1 MKNLFMPDLTH
12 DYYVEIAR
20 QLTEMGHSIRAIGAG
35 KSPEYWP
42 SMLNEFIEVEKP
54 TVTRW
59 DDFNVPEQFEKV
71 LDPDYSLLNSRVFT
85 ELAYYEKM
93 FLLSTD
99 RLAFVPISQIDRSR
113 LFYRFIGHFYKILKK
128 ENIDGVVFF
137 GTPHGLWSIAL
148 FGLAKA
154 MDLKTLYVDWVA
166 LSPDLSTIE
175 TELHIRRSYSRK
187 QMELGR
193 EANGDE
199 SKQIH
204 DVVARTVNAKFVW
217 TATKHISLPKVYLRA
232 IASLVL
238 RNPFGAYISPEFF
251 LNPGHRTRITYIPYL
266 LKYFV
271 RVGQMLRYY
280 ENHSSEAMPDKE
292 SLVLFLA
299 HQPEAATMPLGGE
312 FADQLLVLDLILQA
326 VPKNVKVFVKEH
338 PFMFGHSVDIGQD
351 RHERSVAYYR
361 HMLKDSRVR
370 FVKRTVS
377 SSELVEKAGYVASI
391 GGSISWEA
399 MRAGKPC
406 IIFGWSWYAGCKSC
420 FSVDSVETLKSAF
433 REALAKDRAAV
444 LEDVRDFLA
453 TFEKRLILAP
463 SCRSALYYLGNDY
476 PIRKSVK
483 NLARAIDISLTESAA
498 TVGDAQSRVTLE
510 EILDPIAQQLLTRET
525 DHGHH

>member
-42 SMLNEFIEVEKP
+42 STLNELIEAEKP
-54 TVTRW
+54 TVTLW
-59 DDFNVPEQFEKV
+59 DDFNLPEKFEKI
-71 LDPDYSLLNSRVFT
+71 LDPDYSVLNSRVFT

-175 TELHIRRSYSRK
+175 TELHIRRGYSMR
-187 QMELGR
+187 QLELGL
-193 EANGDE
+193 EANGNE
-199 SKQIH
+199 SRQIH
-204 DVVARTVNAKFVW
+204 DVVARTANAKFVW
-217 TATKHISLPKVYLRA
+217 TATKHISLPKIYLRA
-232 IASLVL
+232 IASLVF
-238 RNPFGAYISPEFF
+238 RKPFGEYISPEFF
-251 LNPGHRTRITYIPYL
+251 LNSGNRARISYIPSL
-266 LKYFV
+266 IKYFV
-271 RVGQMLRYY
+271 GVGKTLRYY
-280 ENHSSEAMPDKE
+280 ENNTSEAMPDKD

-326 VPKNVKVFVKEH
+326 LPKNMNVFIKEH
-338 PFMFGHSVDIGQD
+338 PFMFGHTVDIGQD

-361 HMLKDSRVR
+361 HMLKDRRVR
-370 FVKRTVS
+370 FVKRTVP

-420 FSVDSVETLKSAF
+420 FSVDSVEALKSAF
-433 REALAKDRAAV
+433 REAVAKDRGAV
-444 LEDVRDFLA
+444 LEDVREFLE
-453 TFEKRLILAP
+453 TFERRLILAP
-463 SCRSALYYLGNDY
+463 SCRSALHYLGTDY
-476 PIRKSVK
+476 QYRKSVK
-483 NLARAIDISLTESAA
+483 NLSRAIDISLTEGAS
-498 TVGDAQSRVTLE
+498 TVGDAQSRVTSE
-510 EILDPIAQQLLTRET
+510 GILDPIAQKLLTRET